1 MSIFQEGKMALVHTF
16 GLAKDA
22 LHVHVGLA
30 IFIIAALLM
39 RRSISD
45 WRPLAVVLAAAVAG
59 EVWDFID
66 RLQWS
71 RVPLWDDHRHDLWNT
86 MLWPA
91 LLFLLARYTRVL
103 KR

>member
-1 MSIFQEGKMALVHTF
+1 MALIHTF

-30 IFIIAALLM
+30 IFIGAAIVM

-45 WRPLAVVLAAAVAG
+45 WRPLAVVFAAAVTG

-66 RLQWS
+66 RLRWTTL
-71 RVPLWDDHRHDLWNT
+71 PLWADHRHDLWNT

-103 KR
+103 KQ